1 MQSTMSPS
9 DTSMDI
15 GDVEQ
20 AIMSHQ
26 KQTKPEDEDEE
37 VEVLLSPSSPPPP
50 SSTTTTT
57 SPTSTSTIKTSSV
70 IPSSSSSAI
79 ATSSNT
85 IEHKIGGVIYEEF
98 KCQHNNFTGLLKVGP
113 LGILF
118 LGKFLLF
125 EWTVIIKWEEVQKVK
140 RKLIGNQKWTAIRID
155 TSGGSNGNPNP
166 HVYDF
171 ESFFDYH
178 KALEVLITLHNDSML
193 TGAIENN
200 PHNPRMSINQSLL
213 LSSITGGSTGNGSNG
228 NGDLKSSRP
237 LLRRTNSNPSQQ
249 ISTLFNFDDIPLA
262 ATAIAATTTNENNNV
277 DNNEYNRK
285 AMEDLQKQ
293 YYCHTNTNET
303 IAAATAAAI
312 SASTSGST
320 TTTTTAAAVTT
331 RTNKIKGGRDEAD
344 TTSVISS
351 RRSVMSA
358 ATAPA
363 GMSYNVVVGDNS
375 NSKKGSSDNN
385 SVSSSSSS
393 SVCSSP
399 PRRHFMRR
407 DTSMSIATINESGGD
422 DDDTGGDDTGGG
434 NESVVIVD
442 NDNIMVQNEDKE
454 QLKDDVVVSS
464 FNKEQQQ
471 QQIRSEW
478 NKAYDEFIQNY
489 TGKGEIAIED
499 RELQIDSNNGNNGNG
514 SDDDMLELFVNN
526 FINDDADHSM
536 SSFMIDIV
544 HDRDLKVSKWVI
556 ETNEIE
562 TEDDSGDA
570 SGSSGAGGDQQ
581 QQQQQPQIYKRIIE
595 YTHPVNAPMA
605 PPQAKAKKEQI
616 LKKYHNCGIIIET
629 KTFVSDVPMT
639 DFFYVTDTICI
650 SLPTSSSDD
659 DDDDKTN
666 QKRCKLILNIR
677 FDIVFVKSTYF
688 RSLIYCTTKNEMQQ
702 FMMNFTEYIIAKL
715 AVLPPSLKGISTTK
729 KATTNE
735 TDYSTSAAA
744 IINPITTK
752 EIISSS
758 SSSSNQPARGVASSS
773 KIAATITTND
783 NNSSNNW
790 NWWWKILSFILLI
803 LIAKFQIQILNEIK
817 SIRIEIQQQREQQ
830 QQVPEQCKLNNVE

>member
-26 KQTKPEDEDEE
+26 KQKQTIPEEDEEE
-37 VEVLLSPSSPPPP
+37 VEVLLSPSSSSSPPLP
-50 SSTTTTT
+50 STTTTT
-57 SPTSTSTIKTSSV
+57 TTAASTSTSSV
-70 IPSSSSSAI
+70 IPSSSSSAT

-125 EWTVIIKWEEVQKVK
+125 EWTVIIKWENVQKVK
-140 RKLIGNQKWTAIRID
+140 RKLIGSQKWTAIRID

-171 ESFFDYH
+171 EGFFDSH
-178 KALEVLITLHNDSML
+178 KVLEVLITLHNDSML
-193 TGAIENN
+193 TGAIINN

-213 LSSITGGSTGNGSNG
+213 SITGGTGNNG
-228 NGDLKSSRP
+228 NAGDLKSSRP

-262 ATAIAATTTNENNNV
+262 ATAAAATTTTTEENNV
-277 DNNEYNRK
+277 YNEYNRK

-293 YYCHTNTNET
+293 YYCNTNTNET
-303 IAAATAAAI
+303 IAAATAASI

-320 TTTTTAAAVTT
+320 TTTATTTAAAVTTT
-331 RTNKIKGGRDEAD
+331 RTNKIKGGRDD
-344 TTSVISS
+344 TDTA
-351 RRSVMSA
+351 SVMSA

-363 GMSYNVVVGDNS
+363 GMSYNVVGD
-375 NSKKGSSDNN
+375 NSKKGNDNN
-385 SVSSSSSS
+385 SVSSSNS

-422 DDDTGGDDTGGG
+422 DDTGGDTSGGN

-442 NDNIMVQNEDKE
+442 NDNIMVQNEYNKE
-454 QLKDDVVVSS
+454 QQKDDDDVVVS
-464 FNKEQQQ
+464 FNKEQQQQQQ

-489 TGKGEIAIED
+489 TGKGEIAIKD
-499 RELQIDSNNGNNGNG
+499 RELQLAFSNNGNG

-562 TEDDSGDA
+562 TEDNNGDA
-570 SGSSGAGGDQQ
+570 SGAGSSGA
-581 QQQQQPQIYKRIIE
+581 
-595 YTHPVNAPMA
+595 VNAPMP
-605 PPQAKAKKEQI
+605 PPQAKAEKEQI

-639 DFFYVTDTICI
+639 DCFYVTDTICI

-659 DDDDKTN
+659 DDETN

-688 RSLIYCTTKNEMQQ
+688 RSLIYHTTKNEMQQ

-715 AVLPPSLKGISTTK
+715 AVLPSTK

-735 TDYSTSAAA
+735 TDDSTSTAA
-744 IINPITTK
+744 IISPITTK
-752 EIISSS
+752 AIISSS

-773 KIAATITTND
+773 KIATTITTND
-783 NNSSNNW
+783 DNNNSNNW
-790 NWWWKILSFILLI
+790 NWWWKILSFLLLI
-803 LIAKFQIQILNEIK
+803 LIAKLQIQVLNEIK
-817 SIRIEIQQQREQQ
+817 SVRIEIQQQQREQQ
-830 QQVPEQCKLNNVE
+830 QQVPEQCKLNNLE